1 MANDFDWNYEETKR
15 DFEPE
20 QIPNGDYRMI
30 IRGAEKAMSKDIIKP
45 KKMIKLKLG
54 VSGYAKSLYHYIVF
68 LPDNREVTNR
78 NLTNF
83 FRSFGI
89 QGGNFNL
96 DSYLGKDG
104 AGRVEIDSNGYEKVK
119 YFLEGTMKDR
129 LPAFAPP
136 AKKVKVEK
144 PKQELEDDIPF

>member
-1 MANDFDWNYEETKR
+1 MANEFDWNYEETKS
-15 DFEPE
+15 DFESE

-30 IRGAEKAMSKDIIKP
+30 IRGAEKAMSKDTVNP

-54 VSGYAKSLYHYIVF
+54 VSGYAKNIYHYIVF
-68 LPDNREVTNR
+68 LPNNREITNR

-96 DSYLGKDG
+96 DSYLGKEG
-104 AGRVEIDSNGYEKVK
+104 AGRIEIDSNGYEKVK
-119 YFLEGTMKDR
+119 YFLEGNMKDR

-136 AKKVKVEK
+136 VKKAKVVE
-144 PKQELEDDIPF
+144 PKQEEDDIPF

>member
-1 MANDFDWNYEETKR
+1 MDNEFNWNYEETKS
-15 DFEPE
+15 DFESE

-30 IRGAEKAMSKDIIKP
+30 IRGAEKAMSKDTVNP

-54 VSGYAKSLYHYIVF
+54 VSGYAKNIYHYIVF
-68 LPDNREVTNR
+68 LPNNREITNR

-89 QGGNFNL
+89 EGGNFNL
-96 DSYLGKDG
+96 DSYLGKEG

-136 AKKVKVEK
+136 AKKEKVEK
-144 PKQELEDDIPF
+144 PKQEEDDIPF

>member
-1 MANDFDWNYEETKR
+1 MANDFDWNYEETKS
-15 DFEPE
+15 DFESE

-30 IRGAEKAMSKDIIKP
+30 IRGAEKAMSKDTVNP

-54 VSGYAKSLYHYIVF
+54 VSGYAKNIYHYIVF
-68 LPDNREVTNR
+68 LPNNREITNR

-89 QGGNFNL
+89 EGGNFNL
-96 DSYLGKDG
+96 DSYLGKEG
-104 AGRVEIDSNGYEKVK
+104 AGRIEVDSQGYEKVK

-136 AKKVKVEK
+136 AKKAKVVE
-144 PKQELEDDIPF
+144 PKKEEDDIPF

>member
-1 MANDFDWNYEETKR
+1 MANDFDWNYEETKS
-15 DFEPE
+15 DFESE

-54 VSGYAKSLYHYIVF
+54 VSGYAKSIYHYIVF

-96 DSYLGKDG
+96 DSYLGKEG

-129 LPAFAPP
+129 LPEFVKPT
-136 AKKVKVEK
+136 KKAKVEE
-144 PKQELEDDIPF
+144 PKQEDDIPF

>member
-54 VSGYAKSLYHYIVF
+54 VSGYAKSIYHYIVF

-89 QGGNFNL
+89 EGGNFNL
-96 DSYLGKDG
+96 DSYLGKEG
-104 AGRVEIDSNGYEKVK
+104 AGRIEIDSNGYEKVK

-136 AKKVKVEK
+136 AKKAKVEK
-144 PKQELEDDIPF
+144 PKQEEDDIPF

>member
-54 VSGYAKSLYHYIVF
+54 VSGYAKSIYHYIVF

-89 QGGNFNL
+89 EGGNFNL
-96 DSYLGKDG
+96 NSYLGKEG
-104 AGRVEIDSNGYEKVK
+104 AGRIEIDSNGYEKVK

-129 LPAFAPP
+129 LPAFAQP
-136 AKKVKVEK
+136 AKKAKVVE
-144 PKQELEDDIPF
+144 PKQEDDIPF

>member
-1 MANDFDWNYEETKR
+1 MDNEFDWNYEEKKR
-15 DFEPE
+15 DFESE

-30 IRGAEKAMSKDIIKP
+30 IRGAEKAMSKDTVNP

-54 VSGYAKSLYHYIVF
+54 VSGYAKNIYHYIVF
-68 LPDNREVTNR
+68 LPNNREITNR

-89 QGGNFNL
+89 EGGNFNL
-96 DSYLGKDG
+96 DSYLGKEG
-104 AGRVEIDSNGYEKVK
+104 AGRIEIDSNGYEKVK

-129 LPAFAPP
+129 LPSFAPP
-136 AKKVKVEK
+136 TKKAKVVE
-144 PKQELEDDIPF
+144 PKQEDDIPF

>member
-1 MANDFDWNYEETKR
+1 MANEFDWNYEETKS
-15 DFEPE
+15 DFESE

-30 IRGAEKAMSKDIIKP
+30 IRGAEKAMSKDTVNP

-54 VSGYAKSLYHYIVF
+54 VSGYAKNIYHYIVF
-68 LPDNREVTNR
+68 LPNNREITNR

-96 DSYLGKDG
+96 DSYLGKEG

-136 AKKVKVEK
+136 AKKAKVEK
-144 PKQELEDDIPF
+144 PKQEEDDIPF

>member
-1 MANDFDWNYEETKR
+1 MANEFDWNYEETKS
-15 DFEPE
+15 DFESE
-20 QIPNGDYRMI
+20 VIPNGDYRMI
-30 IRGAEKAMSKDIIKP
+30 IRGAEKAMSKDTVNP

-54 VSGYAKSLYHYIVF
+54 VSGYAKNIYHYIVF
-68 LPDNREVTNR
+68 LPNNREITNR

-89 QGGNFNL
+89 EGGNFNL
-96 DSYLGKDG
+96 DSYLGKEG

-129 LPAFAPP
+129 LPAFVPP
-136 AKKVKVEK
+136 AKKAKVEK
-144 PKQELEDDIPF
+144 PKQEEDDIPF

>member
-1 MANDFDWNYEETKR
+1 MANEFDWNYEETKS

-20 QIPNGDYRMI
+20 QIPNGDYRLV

-89 QGGNFNL
+89 EGGNFNL
-96 DSYLGKDG
+96 DSYLGKEG
-104 AGRVEIDSNGYEKVK
+104 AGRIEIDSNGYEKVK
-119 YFLEGTMKDR
+119 YFLEGNMKDR

-136 AKKVKVEK
+136 AKKAKVEK
-144 PKQELEDDIPF
+144 PKQEEDDIPF

>member
-1 MANDFDWNYEETKR
+1 MANEFDWNYEETKS
-15 DFEPE
+15 DFESE

-30 IRGAEKAMSKDIIKP
+30 IRGAEKAMSKDTVNP

-54 VSGYAKSLYHYIVF
+54 VSGYAKNIYHYIVF
-68 LPDNREVTNR
+68 LPNNREITNR

-89 QGGNFNL
+89 EGGNFNL
-96 DSYLGKDG
+96 DSYLGKEG

-136 AKKVKVEK
+136 TKKAKVEK
-144 PKQELEDDIPF
+144 PKQEEDDIPF

>member
-1 MANDFDWNYEETKR
+1 MANEFDWNYEETKR

-54 VSGYAKSLYHYIVF
+54 VSGYAKSIYHYIVF

-96 DSYLGKDG
+96 DSYLGKEG

-136 AKKVKVEK
+136 AKKAKVEK

>member
-1 MANDFDWNYEETKR
+1 MANEFDWNYEETKS
-15 DFEPE
+15 DFESE
-20 QIPNGDYRMI
+20 QIPNGDYRMV
-30 IRGAEKAMSKDIIKP
+30 IRGAEKAMSKDTVNP

-54 VSGYAKSLYHYIVF
+54 VSGYAKNIYHYIVF
-68 LPDNREVTNR
+68 LPNNREITNR

-89 QGGNFNL
+89 EGGNFNL
-96 DSYLGKDG
+96 NSYLGKEG
-104 AGRVEIDSNGYEKVK
+104 AGRIEIDSNGYEKVK

-136 AKKVKVEK
+136 AKKAKVVE
-144 PKQELEDDIPF
+144 PKHEEDDIPF

>member
-1 MANDFDWNYEETKR
+1 MANEFDWNYEETKS
-15 DFEPE
+15 DFESE

-30 IRGAEKAMSKDIIKP
+30 IRGAEKAMSKDTVNP

-54 VSGYAKSLYHYIVF
+54 VSGYAKNIYHYIVF
-68 LPDNREVTNR
+68 LPNNREITNR

-89 QGGNFNL
+89 EGGNFNL
-96 DSYLGKDG
+96 NSYLGKEG
-104 AGRVEIDSNGYEKVK
+104 AGRIEIDSNGYEKVK

-136 AKKVKVEK
+136 AKKAKVVET
-144 PKQELEDDIPF
+144 KQEEDDIPF

>member
-1 MANDFDWNYEETKR
+1 MANEFDWNYEETKS
-15 DFEPE
+15 DFESE

-30 IRGAEKAMSKDIIKP
+30 IRGAEKAMSKDTVNP

-54 VSGYAKSLYHYIVF
+54 VSGYAKNIYHYIVF
-68 LPDNREVTNR
+68 LPNNREITNR

-89 QGGNFNL
+89 EGGNFNL
-96 DSYLGKDG
+96 DSYLGKEG

-136 AKKVKVEK
+136 AKKAKVEK
-144 PKQELEDDIPF
+144 TKQEEDDIPF

>member
-1 MANDFDWNYEETKR
+1 MANDFDWNYEETKS
-15 DFEPE
+15 DFEQE
-20 QIPNGDYRMI
+20 QIPNGDYRLV

-96 DSYLGKDG
+96 DSYLGKEG
-104 AGRVEIDSNGYEKVK
+104 AGRIETDSNGYEKVK

-136 AKKVKVEK
+136 AKKAKVVE
-144 PKQELEDDIPF
+144 PKREEDDIPF

>member
-1 MANDFDWNYEETKR
+1 MANEFDWNYEETKS
-15 DFEPE
+15 DFESE

-30 IRGAEKAMSKDIIKP
+30 IRGAEKAMSKDTVNP

-54 VSGYAKSLYHYIVF
+54 VSGYAKNIYHYIVF
-68 LPDNREVTNR
+68 LPNNREITNR

-89 QGGNFNL
+89 EGGNFNL
-96 DSYLGKDG
+96 NSYLGKEG
-104 AGRVEIDSNGYEKVK
+104 AGRIEIDSNGYEKVK

-129 LPAFAPP
+129 LPVFAPP
-136 AKKVKVEK
+136 AKKAKVVE
-144 PKQELEDDIPF
+144 PKQEDDIPF

>member
-1 MANDFDWNYEETKR
+1 MANDFDWNYEETKS
-15 DFEPE
+15 DFESE

-30 IRGAEKAMSKDIIKP
+30 IRGAEKAMSKDTVNP

-54 VSGYAKSLYHYIVF
+54 VSGYAKNIYHYIVF
-68 LPDNREVTNR
+68 LPNNREITNR

-89 QGGNFNL
+89 EGGNFNL
-96 DSYLGKDG
+96 DSYLGKEG

-136 AKKVKVEK
+136 AKKAKVEK
-144 PKQELEDDIPF
+144 PKQEEDDIPF

>member
-1 MANDFDWNYEETKR
+1 MANDFDWNYEETKS
-15 DFEPE
+15 DFESE

-30 IRGAEKAMSKDIIKP
+30 IRGAEKAMSKDTVNP

-54 VSGYAKSLYHYIVF
+54 VSGYAKNIYHYIVF
-68 LPDNREVTNR
+68 LPNNREITNR

-89 QGGNFNL
+89 EGGNFNL
-96 DSYLGKDG
+96 DSYLGKEG
-104 AGRVEIDSNGYEKVK
+104 AGRIEIDSNGYEKVK

-136 AKKVKVEK
+136 AKKAKVEK
-144 PKQELEDDIPF
+144 TKQEEDDIPF

>member
-1 MANDFDWNYEETKR
+1 MANDFDWNYEETKS
-15 DFEPE
+15 DFESE

-30 IRGAEKAMSKDIIKP
+30 IRGAEKAMSKDTVNP

-54 VSGYAKSLYHYIVF
+54 VSGYAKNIFHYIVF
-68 LPDNREVTNR
+68 LPNNREITNR

-89 QGGNFNL
+89 EGGNFNL
-96 DSYLGKDG
+96 DSYLGKEG
-104 AGRVEIDSNGYEKVK
+104 AGRIEIDSNGYEKVK

-136 AKKVKVEK
+136 AKKAKIEK
-144 PKQELEDDIPF
+144 PKQEEDDIPF

>member
-1 MANDFDWNYEETKR
+1 MANEFDWNYEETKS
-15 DFEPE
+15 DFESE

-30 IRGAEKAMSKDIIKP
+30 IRGAEKAMSKDTVNP

-54 VSGYAKSLYHYIVF
+54 VSGYSKNIYHYIVF
-68 LPDNREVTNR
+68 LPNNREITNR

-89 QGGNFNL
+89 EGGNFNL
-96 DSYLGKDG
+96 DSYLGKEG

-136 AKKVKVEK
+136 AKKAKVEK
-144 PKQELEDDIPF
+144 PKQEEDDIPF

>member
-1 MANDFDWNYEETKR
+1 MANEFNWDYEETKS
-15 DFEPE
+15 DFESE

-30 IRGAEKAMSKDIIKP
+30 IRGAEKAMSKDTVNP

-54 VSGYAKSLYHYIVF
+54 VSGYAKNIYHYIVF
-68 LPDNREVTNR
+68 LPNNREITNR

-89 QGGNFNL
+89 EGGNFNL
-96 DSYLGKDG
+96 NSYLGKEG
-104 AGRVEIDSNGYEKVK
+104 AGRIEIDSNGYEKVK

-136 AKKVKVEK
+136 EKKAKVVE
-144 PKQELEDDIPF
+144 PKQEDDIPF

>member
-1 MANDFDWNYEETKR
+1 MANEFDWNYEETKS
-15 DFEPE
+15 DFESE

-30 IRGAEKAMSKDIIKP
+30 IRGAEKAMSKDTVNP

-54 VSGYAKSLYHYIVF
+54 VSGYAKNIYHYIVF
-68 LPDNREVTNR
+68 LPNNREITNR

-89 QGGNFNL
+89 EGGNFNL
-96 DSYLGKDG
+96 NSYLGKEG
-104 AGRVEIDSNGYEKVK
+104 AGRIEIDSNGYEKVK

-129 LPAFAPP
+129 LPAFAPH
-136 AKKVKVEK
+136 AKKAKVVE
-144 PKQELEDDIPF
+144 PKREEDDIPF

>member
-1 MANDFDWNYEETKR
+1 MANEFDWNYEETKS

-54 VSGYAKSLYHYIVF
+54 VSGYAKSIYHYIVF

-96 DSYLGKDG
+96 DSYIGKEG
-104 AGRVEIDSNGYEKVK
+104 AGRIEIDSNGYEKVK

-136 AKKVKVEK
+136 AKKAKVEK

>member
-1 MANDFDWNYEETKR
+1 MANEFDWNYEETKS
-15 DFEPE
+15 DFESE

-30 IRGAEKAMSKDIIKP
+30 IRGAEKAMSKDTVNP

-54 VSGYAKSLYHYIVF
+54 VSGYAKNIYHYIVF
-68 LPDNREVTNR
+68 LPNNREITNR

-89 QGGNFNL
+89 EGGNFNL
-96 DSYLGKDG
+96 DSYLGKEG

-119 YFLEGTMKDR
+119 YFLEGNMKDR

-136 AKKVKVEK
+136 AKKAKVEK
-144 PKQELEDDIPF
+144 PKQEEDDIPF

>member
-1 MANDFDWNYEETKR
+1 MANEFDWNYEETKS
-15 DFEPE
+15 DFESE

-30 IRGAEKAMSKDIIKP
+30 IRGAEKAMSKDTVNP

-54 VSGYAKSLYHYIVF
+54 VSGYAKNIYHYIVF
-68 LPDNREVTNR
+68 LPNNREITNR

-89 QGGNFNL
+89 EGGNFNL
-96 DSYLGKDG
+96 DSYLGKKG

-136 AKKVKVEK
+136 AKKAKVEK
-144 PKQELEDDIPF
+144 PKQEEDDIPF

>member
-1 MANDFDWNYEETKR
+1 MANEFDWNYEETKN
-15 DFEPE
+15 DFESE

-30 IRGAEKAMSKDIIKP
+30 IRGAEKAMSKDTVNP

-54 VSGYAKSLYHYIVF
+54 VSGYAKNIYHYIVF
-68 LPDNREVTNR
+68 LPNNREITNR

-89 QGGNFNL
+89 EGGNFNL
-96 DSYLGKDG
+96 DSYLGKEG
-104 AGRVEIDSNGYEKVK
+104 AGRLEIDSNGYEKVK

-136 AKKVKVEK
+136 AKKAKVEK
-144 PKQELEDDIPF
+144 PKQEEDDIPF

>member
-1 MANDFDWNYEETKR
+1 MANEFDWNYEETKR
-15 DFEPE
+15 DFEQE

-54 VSGYAKSLYHYIVF
+54 VSGYAKSIYHYIVF

-89 QGGNFNL
+89 EGGNFNL
-96 DSYLGKDG
+96 NSYLGKEG
-104 AGRVEIDSNGYEKVK
+104 AGRIEIDSNGYEKVK

-136 AKKVKVEK
+136 AKKAKVKETE
-144 PKQELEDDIPF
+144 QEDDIPF

>member
-1 MANDFDWNYEETKR
+1 MANDFDWNYEETKSN
-15 DFEPE
+15 FESE

-54 VSGYAKSLYHYIVF
+54 VSGYAKSIYHYIVF

-96 DSYLGKDG
+96 DSYIGKEG
-104 AGRVEIDSNGYEKVK
+104 AGRVETDSNGYEKVK

-136 AKKVKVEK
+136 TKKAKVEK
-144 PKQELEDDIPF
+144 PKQEEDDIPF

>member
-20 QIPNGDYRMI
+20 QIPDGDYRMI

-54 VSGYAKSLYHYIVF
+54 VSGYAKSIYHYIVF

-89 QGGNFNL
+89 EGGNFNL
-96 DSYLGKDG
+96 DSYLGKEG
-104 AGRVEIDSNGYEKVK
+104 AGRIEIDSNGYEKVK

-136 AKKVKVEK
+136 AKKAKVVE
-144 PKQELEDDIPF
+144 PKKEEDDIPF

>member
-1 MANDFDWNYEETKR
+1 MANEFDWNYEETKS
-15 DFEPE
+15 DFESE

-30 IRGAEKAMSKDIIKP
+30 IRGAEKAMSKDTVIP

-54 VSGYAKSLYHYIVF
+54 VSGYAKNIYHYIVF
-68 LPDNREVTNR
+68 LPNNREITNR

-89 QGGNFNL
+89 EGGNFNL
-96 DSYLGKDG
+96 DSYLGKEG

-136 AKKVKVEK
+136 AKKAKVEK
-144 PKQELEDDIPF
+144 PKQEEDDIPF

>member
-1 MANDFDWNYEETKR
+1 MANDFDWNYEETKG
-15 DFEPE
+15 DFESE

-30 IRGAEKAMSKDIIKP
+30 IRGAEKAMSKDTVNP

-54 VSGYAKSLYHYIVF
+54 VSGYAKNIYHYIVF
-68 LPDNREVTNR
+68 LPNNREITNR

-89 QGGNFNL
+89 EGGNFNL
-96 DSYLGKDG
+96 DSYLGKEG
-104 AGRVEIDSNGYEKVK
+104 AGRIEIDSNGYEKVK

-136 AKKVKVEK
+136 VKKAKVEE
-144 PKQELEDDIPF
+144 PKQEEDDIPF

>member
-1 MANDFDWNYEETKR
+1 MANDFDWNYEETKS
-15 DFEPE
+15 DFESE

-54 VSGYAKSLYHYIVF
+54 VSGYAKSIYHYIVF

-96 DSYLGKDG
+96 DSYLGKEG
-104 AGRVEIDSNGYEKVK
+104 AGRIEIDSNGYEKVK
-119 YFLEGTMKDR
+119 YFLEGNMKDR

-136 AKKVKVEK
+136 AKKAKVEK
-144 PKQELEDDIPF
+144 PKQEEDDIPF

>member
-1 MANDFDWNYEETKR
+1 MANEFDWNYEETKS
-15 DFEPE
+15 DFESE

-30 IRGAEKAMSKDIIKP
+30 IRGAEKAMSKDTVNP

-54 VSGYAKSLYHYIVF
+54 VSGYAKSVFHYIVF
-68 LPDNREVTNR
+68 LPNNREVTNR

-96 DSYLGKDG
+96 DSYLGKEG
-104 AGRVEIDSNGYEKVK
+104 AGRIEIDSNGYEKVK

-136 AKKVKVEK
+136 AKKAKVEK
-144 PKQELEDDIPF
+144 PKQEEDDIPF

>member
-1 MANDFDWNYEETKR
+1 MANEFDWNYEETKS
-15 DFEPE
+15 DFESE

-30 IRGAEKAMSKDIIKP
+30 IRGAEKAMSKDTVNP

-54 VSGYAKSLYHYIVF
+54 VSGYAKNIYHYIVF
-68 LPDNREVTNR
+68 LPNNREITNR

-89 QGGNFNL
+89 EGGNFNL
-96 DSYLGKDG
+96 DSYLGKEG
-104 AGRVEIDSNGYEKVK
+104 AGRIEIDSNGYEKVK
-119 YFLEGTMKDR
+119 YFLEGTRKDR

-136 AKKVKVEK
+136 AKKAKVEK
-144 PKQELEDDIPF
+144 PKQEEDDIPF

>member
-1 MANDFDWNYEETKR
+1 MANEFDWNYEETKS
-15 DFEPE
+15 DFESE

-30 IRGAEKAMSKDIIKP
+30 IRGAEKAMSKDTVNP

-54 VSGYAKSLYHYIVF
+54 VSGYAKNIYHYIVF
-68 LPDNREVTNR
+68 LPNNREITNR

-89 QGGNFNL
+89 EGGNFNL
-96 DSYLGKDG
+96 DSYLGKEG
-104 AGRVEIDSNGYEKVK
+104 AGRIEIDSNGYEKVK

-129 LPAFAPP
+129 LPSFAPP
-136 AKKVKVEK
+136 AKKAKVEK
-144 PKQELEDDIPF
+144 PKQEEDDIPF

>member
-1 MANDFDWNYEETKR
+1 MANEFDWNYEETKN
-15 DFEPE
+15 DFESE

-30 IRGAEKAMSKDIIKP
+30 IRGAEKAMSKDTVNP

-54 VSGYAKSLYHYIVF
+54 VSGYAKNIYHYIVF
-68 LPDNREVTNR
+68 LPNNREITNR

-96 DSYLGKDG
+96 DSYLGKEG
-104 AGRVEIDSNGYEKVK
+104 AGRIEIDSNGYEKVK

-136 AKKVKVEK
+136 AKKAKVEK
-144 PKQELEDDIPF
+144 PKQEEDDIPF

>member
-54 VSGYAKSLYHYIVF
+54 VSGYAKSIYHYIVF

-89 QGGNFNL
+89 EGGNFNL
-96 DSYLGKDG
+96 DSYLGKEG
-104 AGRVEIDSNGYEKVK
+104 AGRIEIDSNGYEKVK
-119 YFLEGTMKDR
+119 
-129 LPAFAPP
+129 
-136 AKKVKVEK
+136 
-144 PKQELEDDIPF
+144 